1 MPPERYDRQ
10 LVLPEIGAKGQ
21 KKLAQAEVA
30 IVGLGALGTVTAELL
45 ARAGIGRLILIDRDV
60 VEESNLP
67 RQFLYAE
74 EDMGKS
80 KARAAEERLRKI
92 NSSITIEAEAVHLNT
107 ATSLILKKADLIM
120 DCTDNLATRFFLNDF
135 CKKESK
141 IWIYAAAV
149 KTAGYVMPLFP
160 GGPCLR
166 CFLKEK
172 VDLETCASAG
182 VLNTA
187 TSTIAGLQTTLALQ
201 ILLNHNVSSKL
212 YFLDIWQLDLK
223 TLTIQQ
229 QKNCLACQGTYPAL
243 EKKEEALLLRFCG
256 EQKYQLSGKKK
267 DLALIKRRWEKIGKV
282 FFEKDALHRENITL
296 FADGRAL
303 IKARSAEEAFALYDQ
318 YVGN

>member
-1 MPPERYDRQ
+1 MPPERYARQ
-10 LVLPEIGAKGQ
+10 LVLPEIGAEGQ

-45 ARAGIGRLILIDRDV
+45 ARAGVGKLILIDRDV

-74 EDMGKS
+74 EDIGKS

-92 NSSITIEAEAVHLNT
+92 NRSIGIEAEAIHLNT
-107 ATSLILKKADLIM
+107 ATSPFLKNADIIM
-120 DCTDNLATRFFLNDF
+120 DCTDNLSTRFFLNDF

-141 IWIYAAAV
+141 RWIYAAAV

-160 GGPCLR
+160 DGPCLR

-172 VDLETCASAG
+172 ADVETCASAG

-187 TSTIAGLQTTLALQ
+187 TSIIASLQATLALK
-201 ILLNHNVSSKL
+201 ILLNHDVPPKL

-223 TLTIQQ
+223 TLTIQR
-229 QKNCLACQGTYPAL
+229 QKNCPACQGTYPAL

-256 EQKYQLSGKKK
+256 EQKYQISGKKK
-267 DLALIKRRWEKIGKV
+267 DLALIKGRWEKIGAVHHEQK
-282 FFEKDALHRENITL
+282 ALHRENITL